1 MDPRLLLLTRG
12 KPYFLAGELVITEDG
27 VWPYSTVPVTLN
39 ELNAQSH
46 GTSTVTSNLWQ
57 TNALAAS
64 ASGTSYVAG
73 LLVNNE
79 GIAGFEI
86 PYLLGQGGAATISLL
101 TAIGGHS
108 SITSN
113 LSQFSSGQVAMNGTT
128 TIVASLT
135 VIGSQQILVN
145 TFAGTSTITAEL
157 FVNGIRNLAA
167 TINGTSTVVLTDLSL
182 TTDPFDSG
190 SITHMYLFTNVGV
203 GFDPTDTYPGADVQT
218 FPDGHTRDDFWEY
231 LYLFINVG
239 VGFDPTDDASDRPDF
254 VDQTFPDGHT
264 AFDFWEYLYLY
275 LNVVRGFRQQG
286 QLVIRPGY
294 TRGPILP
301 GAHPPKN
308 MPQ

>member
-1 MDPRLLLLTRG
+1 MPDLTTIGGFSQGFSDGFATHQIRG
-12 KPYFLAGELVITEDG
+12 R
-27 VWPYSTVPVTLN
+27 
-39 ELNAQSH
+39 
-46 GTSTVTSNLWQ
+46 GTI
-57 TNALAAS
+57 A
-64 ASGTSYVAG
+64 AG
-73 LLVNNE
+73 LLQVNE
-79 GIAGFEI
+79 LTAISAGTGVFFVVGGGSTAGFEI
-86 PYLLGQGGAATISLL
+86 PYLVGQGGTAVVSLV

-108 SITSN
+108 SITGN
-113 LSQFSSGQVAMNGTT
+113 LSQFSSGRAAINGTST
-128 TIVASLT
+128 VTAPLT

-145 TFAGTSTITAEL
+145 TFAGRATITAEI

-167 TINGTSTVVLTDLSL
+167 SINGTSTVRITDLSL
-182 TTDPFDSG
+182 TTGVFDSR
-190 SITHMYLFTNVGV
+190 SISHIYLYTNVGV
-203 GFDPTDTYPGADVQT
+203 GFDPTDIYPGAVAQT
-218 FPDGHTRDDFWEY
+218 YPDGHTRDDFWEY

-239 VGFDPTDDASDRPDF
+239 AGFDPTDDASDRPDF

-264 AFDFWEYLYLY
+264 AFDFHEYLYLY